1 MRLAH
6 AKRMPNLVCRVQTH
20 VIWVLKPDLHF
31 ATSSQLKQ
39 LTIDDMSF
47 LTYSLSMNPTDKP
60 LVWLSG
66 EVKTPPLSKDARI
79 EAGYLLRM
87 LQAGQSLSL
96 PHSRPMPSVG
106 PRCHE
111 LRINDEDST
120 WRILY
125 RIDDHAILILEV
137 FQKKTAKTPKS
148 VIETCQRRAKKY
160 DSDS

>member
-1 MRLAH
+1 
-6 AKRMPNLVCRVQTH
+6 
-20 VIWVLKPDLHF
+20 
-31 ATSSQLKQ
+31 
-39 LTIDDMSF
+39 
-47 LTYSLSMNPTDKP
+47 MNPTDKP

-66 EVKTPPLSKDARI
+66 EVKSPPLSKEARI

-87 LQAGQSLSL
+87 LQAGHSLSL

-111 LRINDEDST
+111 LRINDKTST
-120 WRILY
+120 WRIIY
-125 RIDDHAILILEV
+125 RIDDDAVLILEV

-148 VIETCQRRAKKY
+148 VIETCQQRAKKF